1 MSVAPA
7 EVRLAVSPRARFDVI
22 DVRQRV
28 RGEYPGLLEN
38 YPHCLY
44 CSFHTTAGYLDQR
57 FAMRLRQQH
66 VASYLEVYRTVF
78 PEDAGYSHDELDR
91 RTELTA
97 AQRKNEPRNADS
109 HLAFI
114 TAGLRSCVSY
124 RNDVA
129 GPVSFIDLDG
139 INATTPR
146 RRTTTVLGYRSEE
159 HVTRLRLDVPVSD
172 HPVDSVNLKDP
183 AIGLYAQVNE
193 LIACHGVAK
202 GRIHLELASDEREAG
217 LTVNEYE
224 TLLMRHDLAEV
235 FHDPFRF
242 FVEKG
247 LHVLADPRAVPA
259 KTLGYAKYDLVRTFN
274 RLVDAFGLKK
284 SLAERWMGRALAVP
298 AARFLRMKRSVSLL
312 VSDRDLGSG
321 AIVEGVYQSPILV
334 QWRSPGRG
342 VRHVD
347 VTLTRFV

>member
-1 MSVAPA
+1 MPSSPA
-7 EVRLAVSPRARFDVI
+7 EVRLEVSPRARFDVI
-22 DVRQRV
+22 DVRHRL
-28 RGEYPGLLEN
+28 RRDYPVLLED

-57 FAMRLRQQH
+57 FATRVLKQQ
-66 VASYLEVYRTVF
+66 VTSYVEVYRTVF

-97 AQRKNEPRNADS
+97 AQRRREPRNADS

-114 TAGLRSCVSY
+114 SAGLRSCVSY
-124 RNDVA
+124 RNDLV
-129 GPVSFIDLDG
+129 GPVCFIDLDG
-139 INATTPR
+139 VNEETPR
-146 RRTTTVLGYRSEE
+146 RRTTTVLGYRAEE
-159 HVTRLRLDVPVSD
+159 HVTRLRLDVPISD

-183 AIGLYAQVNE
+183 AIGLYAQVND
-193 LIACHGVAK
+193 LIAQHGVAK

-224 TLLMRHDLAEV
+224 TLLMQHDLAEV
-235 FHDPFRF
+235 LRDPFRF
-242 FVEKG
+242 FVEKSR
-247 LHVLADPRAVPA
+247 HVLADPRAVPA

-284 SLAERWMGRALAVP
+284 SIAERWLGRALAVP
-298 AARFLRMKRSVSLL
+298 ASRFLRMKRSVSLL
-312 VSDRDLGSG
+312 VSDRDAGRGS
-321 AIVEGVYQSPILV
+321 IVEGVYQSPILV
-334 QWRSPGRG
+334 QWRAPGRS

>member
-1 MSVAPA
+1 MSLAPV
-7 EVRLAVSPRARFDVI
+7 EVRFEVSPRARFDVI
-22 DVRQRV
+22 DVTQRV
-28 RGEYPGLLEN
+28 RRDHPALLQD
-38 YPHCLY
+38 YSHCLY

-57 FAMRLRQQH
+57 FAMRLRTQQ

-78 PEDAGYSHDELDR
+78 PEDAGYLHDELDR

-97 AQRKNEPRNADS
+97 AQRENEPRNADS

-114 TAGLRSCVSY
+114 SAGLRSCVTY

-129 GPVSFIDLDG
+129 GPVCFIDLDG
-139 INATTPR
+139 VNETTPR
-146 RRTTTVLGYRSEE
+146 RRTTTVLAYRGEE
-159 HVTRLRLDVPVSD
+159 HVARLRLDVPVSD

-183 AIGLYAQVNE
+183 SLGLYAQVHE
-193 LIACHGVAK
+193 LIAAYGIGK
-202 GRIHLELASDEREAG
+202 GRIQLELASDEREAG

-235 FHDPFRF
+235 LRDPFRF

-247 LHVLADPRAVPA
+247 RNVLADPRAVPA

-274 RLVDAFGLKK
+274 RLVDAFGLNK
-284 SLAERWMGRALAVP
+284 SIAERWLGRALAVP
-298 AARFLRMKRSVSLL
+298 ASRFLRMKRSVSLL
-312 VSDRDLGSG
+312 VSDGDAGRGS
-321 AIVEGVYQSPILV
+321 IVEGLYQSPILV
-334 QWRSPGRG
+334 QWRSPGRA

-347 VTLTRFV
+347 VTLTRFI

>member
-1 MSVAPA
+1 MPASPA
-7 EVRLAVSPRARFDVI
+7 EIRLEVSPRARFDVI

-28 RGEYPGLLEN
+28 WREHPALLVDYPR
-38 YPHCLY
+38 CLY

-57 FAMRLRQQH
+57 FAMRLQRQQ
-66 VASYLEVYRTVF
+66 VASYVEVYRTVF

-97 AQRKNEPRNADS
+97 AQRRNEPRNADS

-114 TAGLRSCVSY
+114 SAGLRSCVSY

-129 GPVSFIDLDG
+129 GPVCFIDLDG
-139 INATTPR
+139 VNERTPR
-146 RRTTTVLGYRSEE
+146 RRTTTVVGYRAEE
-159 HVTRLRLDVPVSD
+159 HVVRLRLEVPVSD

-183 AIGLYAQVNE
+183 AIGLYARVNE
-193 LIACHGVAK
+193 LISRHGVEK
-202 GRIHLELASDEREAG
+202 GRIHLELATDERDTG

-224 TLLMRHDLAEV
+224 TLLMQHDLAEV
-235 FHDPFRF
+235 LRDPFRF

-247 LHVLADPRAVPA
+247 RHVLADPRAVPA

-274 RLVDAFGLKK
+274 RFVDAFGLKK
-284 SLAERWMGRALAVP
+284 SIAERWLGRALAVP
-298 AARFLRMKRSVSLL
+298 ASRFLRMKRSVSLF
-312 VSDRDLGSG
+312 VSVGNTGRG

-334 QWRSPGRG
+334 QWRSPRRS
-342 VRHVD
+342 VREID